1 MIRGVSFKIP
11 QISGNVLWQMLKCID
26 VKKYNW
32 YNIINQCEVW
42 ENYNGGVSFEKEYYD
57 GKRFLQNIMSEYY
70 IIFLK
75 LQAYFDNG
83 KFSDIHTYK
92 DFQESDCQLLLLIY
106 DCEYVEI
113 YSKDITDLNLLYEN
127 ALKNNYIEIGYITG
141 NNDGRTKMDIL

>member
-1 MIRGVSFKIP
+1 
-11 QISGNVLWQMLKCID
+11 MLKCID

-42 ENYNGGVSFEKEYYD
+42 QNYNGGVSFEKEYYD

-75 LQAYFDNG
+75 LQAYFNNG
-83 KFSDIHTYK
+83 KFSTIHTYK

-106 DCEYVEI
+106 DCEYVDI

-127 ALKNNYIEIGYITG
+127 ALKNNYTETGYITE